1 MSPTKKYDAVA
12 TPAPRG
18 RCCFWGQLTRSDA
31 SDPAQPRPG
40 GAEGIHTGTGA
51 GVGIPGALAPG
62 SIEIDAMA
70 FGAGGTLTTTMPAV
84 AASRCC
90 WILSGI
96 DRNAT
101 SSPCRNVGGAGVYPA
116 FRRCET
122 CPSSRIASPITSPTV
137 DRACPFFCFIV
148 EPWRLYVSTCANW
161 YPMTPEYPF
170 FRSCLIKCGRSLRSI
185 VTDYYIAPKG
195 TMCGQGSPG
204 LTKGVPPLDPVP
216 SAPNT
221 G

>member
-1 MSPTKKYDAVA
+1 MSPAKKYDAVA

-70 FGAGGTLTTTMPAV
+70 FGAGGTLTTTMP
-84 AASRCC
+84 
-90 WILSGI
+90 
-96 DRNAT
+96 
-101 SSPCRNVGGAGVYPA
+101 
-116 FRRCET
+116 
-122 CPSSRIASPITSPTV
+122 TV

-170 FRSCLIKCGRSLRSI
+170 FRSGLIKCGRSLRSI

-204 LTKGVPPLDPVP
+204 LTKGVSPLDPVP